1 MTNLEF
7 KVYYYCMVKFSFD
20 GKNLNIS
27 NNNRDY
33 ALFNTIN
40 SALKTKFHCRWNQ
53 ATKSWVTSPFKLDE
67 LIEYFE
73 ELDTIEDTVDREQ
86 MASLTEGT
94 PEQEILKTRRIPDYS
109 LLNFPPM
116 KGKHPYENFQHLGI
130 LTGITRSRYFYAW
143 DMGSGKSYVASAIIA
158 HRLLKY
164 KDCSKV
170 LFLTTSIGVK
180 NLYHELFKFI
190 VGLDPSKVAI
200 GDKNNR
206 EPFVDGVDIVIASY
220 NSFRLISDHY
230 KKKAKLTANRPK
242 KPWIPFKKWSNGG
255 ELMMILDESHEV
267 AHSESQRSYAVAV
280 HSSLFKY
287 RYLFSGTPADK
298 PEKMYNQFFIED
310 PWLVYNL
317 TFSQWREKHADLGNR
332 FSQTAINSWKE
343 KELKKQ
349 SERFLKL
356 HGNYYK
362 TSDLIDLPNYNEKKI
377 YLSMSKEQRD
387 IYEAVVTQDISS
399 YGETR
404 DIINRFPYMMLAVDN
419 PFLLEKHLDK
429 FDDDLQ
435 NKIKTFKESSMEKY
449 LAIDDII
456 EDHPNEKG
464 IIWAIHPKSIELLA
478 KRYAKMKPICITGD
492 IPQEERFELV
502 NQFKTGDHKLLI
514 ANITTLN
521 TSATITEATYQI
533 YVERGFTYTQYEQ
546 ATRRIYRAGQDK
558 DVKSYILIYDES
570 LDVMLDK
577 NLSSKGLL
585 VEGLM
590 KKDFLTGK
598 QWITLFNAKESDNLD
613 F

>member
-1 MTNLEF
+1 
-7 KVYYYCMVKFSFD
+7 
-20 GKNLNIS
+20 
-27 NNNRDY
+27 
-33 ALFNTIN
+33 
-40 SALKTKFHCRWNQ
+40 
-53 ATKSWVTSPFKLDE
+53 
-67 LIEYFE
+67 
-73 ELDTIEDTVDREQ
+73 
-86 MASLTEGT
+86 
-94 PEQEILKTRRIPDYS
+94 
-109 LLNFPPM
+109 
-116 KGKHPYENFQHLGI
+116 
-130 LTGITRSRYFYAW
+130 
-143 DMGSGKSYVASAIIA
+143 
-158 HRLLKY
+158 
-164 KDCSKV
+164 
-170 LFLTTSIGVK
+170 
-180 NLYHELFKFI
+180 
-190 VGLDPSKVAI
+190 
-200 GDKNNR
+200 
-206 EPFVDGVDIVIASY
+206 
-220 NSFRLISDHY
+220 
-230 KKKAKLTANRPK
+230 
-242 KPWIPFKKWSNGG
+242 
-255 ELMMILDESHEV
+255 
-267 AHSESQRSYAVAV
+267 
-280 HSSLFKY
+280 
-287 RYLFSGTPADK
+287 
-298 PEKMYNQFFIED
+298 
-310 PWLVYNL
+310 
-317 TFSQWREKHADLGNR
+317 
-332 FSQTAINSWKE
+332 
-343 KELKKQ
+343 
-349 SERFLKL
+349 
-356 HGNYYK
+356 
-362 TSDLIDLPNYNEKKI
+362 
-377 YLSMSKEQRD
+377 MSKEQRD

-478 KRYAKMKPICITGD
+478 KRYAKLKPLCITGD

-546 ATRRIYRAGQDK
+546 STRRIYRAGQDK